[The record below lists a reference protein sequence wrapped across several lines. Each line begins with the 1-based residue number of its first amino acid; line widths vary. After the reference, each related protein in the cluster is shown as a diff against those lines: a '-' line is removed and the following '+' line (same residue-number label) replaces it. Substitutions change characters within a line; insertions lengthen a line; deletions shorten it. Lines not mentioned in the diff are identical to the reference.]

1 MSLKG
6 SEHSQENAC
15 VAESVLDKIAG
26 LQDCCK
32 TYLLHAHLRF
42 YFSFPLFFINFVFLK
57 SVRCKFMF
65 MFIQKPSRASTMDFF
80 AKIVNGLYKTTS
92 CARRP
97 LLSAP
102 KSGSPINV

>member
-1 MSLKG
+1 MLQSPFLIKLL
-6 SEHSQENAC
+6 SSRLLQNLSSTC
-15 VAESVLDKIAG
+15 TFKI
-26 LQDCCK
+26 L
-32 TYLLHAHLRF
+32 F
-42 YFSFPLFFINFVFLK
+42 FFSFIFHQLSINFVFLK
-57 SVRCKFMF
+57 SVRCKFLF
-65 MFIQKPSRASTMDFF
+65 MFIQKPSRTSTMDFF